1 MEMNEKMY
9 LGMCSSD
16 NSHVELSLE
25 VGGLLH
31 VLIFLIMKHE
41 GIIYLHVVFMICLLL
56 DVPY

>member
-1 MEMNEKMY
+1 MRKCIWGCA
-9 LGMCSSD
+9 LQTT
-16 NSHVELSLE
+16 HVELSLE